1 MVETMASFEDYKVLR
16 NKIRNYDP
24 LSIVL
29 PCITKLHEISKK
41 AVYENGG
48 YYPWGLLYLIKIAF
62 LEGGNNANKTATIGN
77 INCALNY
84 INELANES
92 RFLNGEKGGARKF
105 MRTLAFQQFWFQRP
119 ITSSDLARQLLI
131 FDGAAATKMNEEFLA
146 ITGLEIKPLLQ
157 MLVSAWSGFID
168 DSGREYITREWFAPL
183 GFSEEVIESFFRLVA
198 LSVDDTKRFFEQ
210 HYENTEDKLL
220 QLTEQTPLKQYP
232 FLKINDRYYCYS
244 PYVLQEKIKH
254 AIYDEL
260 KRAQGKD
267 FTQAFGVIFENYINR
282 LMDENDLSYIP
293 EIKLKEIFTGK
304 RVCDAVLELD
314 DAVVLIEVKGVEMHP
329 YAQINPTNAVLTT
342 QLKTNIIKSFEQIYE
357 FGHLLKHTD
366 EGRTILED
374 KALFAIVVT
383 YKEMYLS
390 DGQDLWDE
398 FLAEPLEA
406 YISEKNIDSTCVSL
420 RNIFFASVKSFEEL
434 IKVVIANGN
443 IISEVLRKASEDN
456 SDPVK
461 KKYLFDMH
469 LGPYAQAPI
478 PVLEEVF
485 DQVTGELEAKLP

>member
-1 MVETMASFEDYKVLR
+1 MASYEDYKVLR

-29 PCITKLHEISKK
+29 PCITKLHEISKN
-41 AVYENGG
+41 AVYANGG

-62 LEGGNNANKTATIGN
+62 LEGGKNSNKTATIEN
-77 INCALNY
+77 INCALDY
-84 INELANES
+84 VNELAKES
-92 RFLNGEKGGARKF
+92 RFFNGEKGGASKF
-105 MRTLAFQQFWFQRP
+105 MRTLAFQQFWFQRS

-131 FDGAAATKMNEEFLA
+131 FDGAAAAKLNEEFLA
-146 ITGLEIKPLLQ
+146 ITGLEINTFLQ
-157 MLVSAWSGFID
+157 MLLSAWSGFID
-168 DSGREYITREWFAPL
+168 VSGRNYITKEWFAPL
-183 GFSEEVIESFFRLVA
+183 GFSEKVIESFFLLVA
-198 LSVDDTKRFFEQ
+198 LSVEDTKQFFER

-232 FLKINDRYYCYS
+232 FLRINDRYYCYS

-254 AIYDEL
+254 AIYDKL
-260 KRAQGKD
+260 KDAQGRD

-282 LMDENDLSYIP
+282 LMDENNLSYIP
-293 EIKLKEIFTGK
+293 EVRLKEIFK
-304 RVCDAVLELD
+304 KRRVCDAVLELC

-342 QLKTNIIKSFEQIYE
+342 QLKTSIIKSFEQIYE
-357 FGHLLKHTD
+357 FGHLLKNTE
-366 EGRTILED
+366 EGRTILKD

-390 DGQDLWDE
+390 DGQDLWNE
-398 FLAEPLEA
+398 FLAEPLQTYTTA
-406 YISEKNIDSTCVSL
+406 KNIDSTCVSL
-420 RNIFFASVKSFEEL
+420 RNIFFTSVKSFEEL

-443 IISEVLRKASEDN
+443 IISEILKKAAEDN
-456 SDPVK
+456 SDPMK

-469 LGPYAQAPI
+469 LGSYAQTPI
-478 PVLEEVF
+478 PVLDKIF
-485 DQVTGELEAKLP
+485 DQAIGELEVKLC

>member
-1 MVETMASFEDYKVLR
+1 MASFEEYKILR

-41 AVYENGG
+41 AVYENRG

-62 LEGGNNANKTATIGN
+62 LEGGKNGNRAATIGN
-77 INCALNY
+77 INSALNY

-131 FDGAAATKMNEEFLA
+131 FDGDAADKLNEEFLA
-146 ITGLEIKPLLQ
+146 VTGLEIKSLLQ

-168 DSGREYITREWFAPL
+168 GSGRNYITKGWFAPL
-183 GFSEEVIESFFRLVA
+183 GYSEEVIESFFCLVA
-198 LSVDDTKRFFEQ
+198 LSVEDTKQFFER
-210 HYENTEDKLL
+210 HYKNTEDKLL

-232 FLKINDRYYCYS
+232 FLRVNDKYYCYS

-254 AIYDEL
+254 AIYDKL
-260 KRAQGKD
+260 KDVQGSD

-282 LMDENDLSYIP
+282 LMDENNLSYIP
-293 EIKLKEIFTGK
+293 EARLKEVFVKK

-357 FGHLLKHTD
+357 IGHLLKNTD
-366 EGRTILED
+366 EGRAILKD

-406 YISEKNIDSTCVSL
+406 YISAKNIDSRCISL

-443 IISEVLRKASEDN
+443 IISEVLNKAAEDN
-456 SDPVK
+456 SDPMK

-469 LGPYAQAPI
+469 LGSYAQAPI
-478 PVLEEVF
+478 PVLEGIF
-485 DQVTGELEAKLP
+485 DQVTGELEAKLC

>member
-1 MVETMASFEDYKVLR
+1 MASFEDYKVLR
-16 NKIRNYDP
+16 NKIRNYEP

-29 PCITKLHEISKK
+29 PCIKILHEISKK
-41 AVYENGG
+41 AVYGNGG

-62 LEGGNNANKTATIGN
+62 LEGGKNDSKTATIGN
-77 INCALNY
+77 INTALNY
-84 INELANES
+84 INELGNES

-131 FDGAAATKMNEEFLA
+131 FDGVAAAKLNEEFLA
-146 ITGLEIKPLLQ
+146 VTGLEIKTFLQ

-168 DSGREYITREWFAPL
+168 DSGRDYITKGWFAPL

-198 LSVDDTKRFFEQ
+198 LSVEDTKQFFER

-232 FLKINDRYYCYS
+232 FLKVEDRYYCYS

-254 AIYDEL
+254 AIYDIL
-260 KRAQGKD
+260 KDARSSN

-282 LMDENDLSYIP
+282 LMDENNLSFIP
-293 EIKLKEIFTGK
+293 EVKLKEIFK
-304 RVCDAVLELD
+304 KKKVCDAVLELD
-314 DAVVLIEVKGVEMHP
+314 DAVVLIEAKGVEMHP
-329 YAQINPTNAVLTT
+329 YAQINPTNAVLTN

-357 FGHLLKHTD
+357 LGNLLNSTD
-366 EGRTILED
+366 EGRAILKG

-398 FLAEPLEA
+398 FLAEPLQD
-406 YISEKNIDSTCVSL
+406 YISDKNLDSTCVSL
-420 RNIFFASVKSFEEL
+420 RNIFFTSVKSFEEL

-443 IISEVLRKASEDN
+443 IISEVLKKAAEDN
-456 SDPVK
+456 SDPMK

-469 LGPYAQAPI
+469 LGSYAQAPI
-478 PVLEEVF
+478 PILEKIF
-485 DQVTGELEAKLP
+485 DQVTGELEARLR